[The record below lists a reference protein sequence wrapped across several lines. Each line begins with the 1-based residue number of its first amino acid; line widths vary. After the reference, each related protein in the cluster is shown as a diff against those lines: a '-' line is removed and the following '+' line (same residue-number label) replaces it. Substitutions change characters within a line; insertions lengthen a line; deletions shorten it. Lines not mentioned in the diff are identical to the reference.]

1 MAWLPQRHTMKTA
14 YFVNDISKL
23 FNRVIFDL
31 SSCPREDISVIYEL
45 LVTNLVA
52 PAVKANKLELV
63 FFSFNDADKI
73 IVYCGHL
80 IFNEAMQ

>member
-1 MAWLPQRHTMKTA
+1 MTWFPQRNTMKIA
-14 YFVNDISKL
+14 CFIDDVSKL
-23 FNRVIFDL
+23 LDWVILDFTL
-31 SSCPREDISVIYEL
+31 CPWEDISVIYEL